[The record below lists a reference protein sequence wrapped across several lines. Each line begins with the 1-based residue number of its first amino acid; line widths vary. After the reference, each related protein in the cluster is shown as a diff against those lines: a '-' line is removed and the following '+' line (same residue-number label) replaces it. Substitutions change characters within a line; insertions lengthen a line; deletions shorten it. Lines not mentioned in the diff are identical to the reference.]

1 MTIWITLRACE
12 PIVNLL
18 HNSVGHEDRGD
29 KLSSSERSGGWFAML
44 GAVLGMSKRRIPI
57 QGRLVVFER
66 LRLAILVRP
75 WASQKEAS
83 ERSMKGGFE
92 CSNLSGVPAD
102 RDLLGGIRWD
112 DAEQRVW
119 GCLSWCLP

>member
-66 LRLAILVRP
+66 LQISNPSAAMGLPEGSVRAIN
-75 WASQKEAS
+75 
-83 ERSMKGGFE
+83 ER
-92 CSNLSGVPAD
+92 
-102 RDLLGGIRWD
+102 RI
-112 DAEQRVW
+112 
-119 GCLSWCLP
+119 